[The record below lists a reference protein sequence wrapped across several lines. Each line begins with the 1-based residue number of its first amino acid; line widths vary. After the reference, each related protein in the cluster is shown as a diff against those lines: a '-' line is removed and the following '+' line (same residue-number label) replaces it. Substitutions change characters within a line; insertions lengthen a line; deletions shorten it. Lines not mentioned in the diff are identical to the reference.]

1 MQRGYVQK
9 ITYKGPDGA
18 KQEFNITL
26 DLPETGKDYQEIH
39 PEAAKE
45 DWNNLA
51 KKQYLTNQANDARR
65 KAVDEATGK
74 GVGVREFA
82 RFLREA
88 GISPDEAMSLL
99 KERAGK

>member
-9 ITYKGPDGA
+9 ITYKVADGT
-18 KQEFNITL
+18 KSEFNITL
-26 DLPETGKDYQEIH
+26 DLPENGKDYQEIH

-45 DWNNLA
+45 DWNKLA
-51 KKQYLTNQANDARR
+51 TKQYLTNQSNDHRR

-82 RFLREA
+82 KFLREA
-88 GISPDEAMSLL
+88 KITPEEAMALL